1 MNPSPAESA
10 ILIRKMR
17 MEDLDRVVEI
27 DHASFSLPWPRTS
40 IVFEL
45 KENEASRCWV
55 AETQNSDGQQTLAG
69 LLVAW
74 LIVDE
79 YHIATIA
86 TAAEYRR
93 QHIGRRLMVHGLTE
107 AIKEGAMLSFLEVR
121 RSNIAAQSLY
131 KGLGYQEDAIR
142 PHYYQDNNEDAI
154 LMSLQP
160 INPALFD
167 LRG

>member
-1 MNPSPAESA
+1 
-10 ILIRKMR
+10 

-40 IVFEL
+40 FVFEL

-55 AETQNSDGQQTLAG
+55 AETQNNDGQQTLAG

>member
-1 MNPSPAESA
+1 MNLSPAEP
-10 ILIRKMR
+10 ILQIRKMR

-27 DHASFSLPWPRTS
+27 DHASFSLPWPRS
-40 IVFEL
+40 SFVFEVQ
-45 KENEASRCWV
+45 ENEASRCWV
-55 AETQNSDGQQTLAG
+55 AEVTNTDGETTLAG

-93 QHIGRRLMVHGLTE
+93 QHIGRRLMVHGLSS
-107 AIKEGAMLSFLEVR
+107 AMQEGAVVSYLEVR
-121 RSNIAAQSLY
+121 RNNIPAQSLY
-131 KGLGYQEDAIR
+131 ISLGYQQDAIR
-142 PHYYQDNNEDAI
+142 PRYYQDNNEDAI